1 MIDKENEIYTF
12 IKKAILEEYPSCN
25 VSSVYSPTVA
35 KFPYVS
41 IYMIDAFEPTEYRD
55 TSLEE
60 KFTTMSFQI
69 DVYSNDSNK
78 AKSICK
84 GIISIVDKTLRRK
97 NFKRDVLTPVPNQ
110 NDASIYR
117 ITAQYSVTA
126 NKTHFYSAS

>member
-12 IKKAILEEYPSCN
+12 IKKAILKEYPSCN

-41 IYMIDAFEPTEYRD
+41 IVQTDSYEDSNLKD

-60 KFTTMSFQI
+60 KFTTMAFQI
-69 DVYSNDSNK
+69 DVYSDDTSK

-84 GIISIVDKTLRRK
+84 GIMSIVDSTLRRK
-97 NFKRDVLTPVPNQ
+97 NFRRTSLNPVPNE
-110 NDASIYR
+110 NDATIYR
-117 ITAQYSVTA
+117 LTGTYSVVA
-126 NKTHFYSAS
+126 SKKHFYNA